1 MGNKNLK
8 TKTGKR
14 NTGVFYALLK
24 QQPGYDSRYSDVIKE
39 GIVENFTFISRAG
52 RSTRSLSDLSDREYS
67 RLIEEMKESAGK
79 QIDIEKAV
87 EEKTRRKLISDILR
101 KLGTIG
107 ITTIAGYA
115 DVNSFIEGLKG
126 SKGRIYKYKTEE
138 LPDLF
143 RAVCNAVDF
152 YKKKQKEIQR
162 IQIMN

>member
-1 MGNKNLK
+1 MKNKNLK
-8 TKTGKR
+8 NKNNKR
-14 NTGVFYALLK
+14 NTGIFYALLK
-24 QQPGYDSRYSDVIKE
+24 QLPGYDPRFSDVIKA
-39 GIVENFTFISRAG
+39 GIIENFTFI
-52 RSTRSLSDLSDREYS
+52 TRGGKITQSLSELSDEEYN
-67 RLIEEMKESAGK
+67 RLINDMKKSAIK
-79 QIDIEKAV
+79 QVDAKKVV
-87 EEKTRRKLISDILR
+87 EDKTRRKLVSDILR

-107 ITTIAGYA
+107 ISTTGGYA
-115 DVNSFIEGLKG
+115 DVNKFIEDLKG